1 MYVCGMTVYDVCHIG
16 HARVM
21 VFFDLVKR
29 WFEAKGFKVT
39 YVRNITDID
48 DKIIKRASDE
58 KVGVNEYTEKYIKEL
73 HNDEKSLFI
82 QKPSFEPQATRYV
95 PEMIE
100 LIEKLVK
107 KDYAY
112 VSETGDVNFA
122 VRSFR
127 DYGKLSGKSIEQ
139 LRAGHRISID
149 EKKRDPLDFV
159 LWKGAKQGEPD
170 DVIWKSPFGA
180 GRPGWHIECSAMS
193 NALLGKRFDI
203 HGGGA
208 DLQFPHHEN
217 EIAQSECGYGIEGKP
232 HVNTWMHVGFVTI
245 KEEKMSKSLNNFLT
259 IKSAIREYDPES
271 LRYFLLKTHYR
282 KPLSYSDEQLRSA
295 QSSLQSLQEALV
307 SNNVGGEFDIISRQ
321 NFVARLMNSKHESA
335 VAFKNALDDDFNT
348 PLAFAEM
355 FKYANL
361 LKKKK
366 TLMCSEDLQE
376 DILRGMGEVL
386 GLLNN
391 YSAKDEVQPE
401 VIIEKLPIEE
411 IERIISLRQSAKEQ
425 KNFELADKF
434 RENLAKHGVG
444 LEDGP
449 DGTTWKFQRIKTKK

>member
-1 MYVCGMTVYDVCHIG
+1 MKIFNSMKRKKDNFYSLKPGHVTMYVCGMTVYDHCHIG

-29 WFEAKGFKVT
+29 WFEAKGFTVT

-58 KVGVNEYTEKYIKEL
+58 KVGVNEYTKRYINEL

-82 QKPSFEPQATRYV
+82 QKPSFEPQATKYV

-112 VSETGDVNFA
+112 ISETGDVNFA

-139 LRAGHRISID
+139 LRVGHRISID

-193 NALLGKRFDI
+193 NALLGK
-203 HGGGA
+203 
-208 DLQFPHHEN
+208 P
-217 EIAQSECGYGIEGKP
+217 
-232 HVNTWMHVGFVTI
+232 
-245 KEEKMSKSLNNFLT
+245 
-259 IKSAIREYDPES
+259 
-271 LRYFLLKTHYR
+271 
-282 KPLSYSDEQLRSA
+282 
-295 QSSLQSLQEALV
+295 
-307 SNNVGGEFDIISRQ
+307 
-321 NFVARLMNSKHESA
+321 
-335 VAFKNALDDDFNT
+335 
-348 PLAFAEM
+348 
-355 FKYANL
+355 
-361 LKKKK
+361 
-366 TLMCSEDLQE
+366 
-376 DILRGMGEVL
+376 
-386 GLLNN
+386 
-391 YSAKDEVQPE
+391 
-401 VIIEKLPIEE
+401 
-411 IERIISLRQSAKEQ
+411 
-425 KNFELADKF
+425 
-434 RENLAKHGVG
+434 
-444 LEDGP
+444 
-449 DGTTWKFQRIKTKK
+449 

>member
-1 MYVCGMTVYDVCHIG
+1 
-16 HARVM
+16 
-21 VFFDLVKR
+21 
-29 WFEAKGFKVT
+29 
-39 YVRNITDID
+39 
-48 DKIIKRASDE
+48 
-58 KVGVNEYTEKYIKEL
+58 
-73 HNDEKSLFI
+73 
-82 QKPSFEPQATRYV
+82 
-95 PEMIE
+95 MIE

-112 VSETGDVNFA
+112 ISETGDVNFA

-139 LRAGHRISID
+139 LRVGHRISID

-193 NALLGKRFDI
+193 NALLGKQFDI

-217 EIAQSECGYGIEGKP
+217 EIAQSECGYGLKESP
-232 HVNTWMHVGFVTI
+232 TNTWMHVGFVTI

-259 IKSAIREYDPES
+259 IKSAIKEYDPES

-282 KPLSYSDEQLRSA
+282 KPLSYSDEQVRNA
-295 QSSLQSLQEALV
+295 QSSLQSLQEAFV
-307 SNNVGGEFDIISRQ
+307 SKNIGGEFDVISRQ

-366 TLMCSEDLQE
+366 PRMCSEDLQE

-391 YSAKDEVQPE
+391 YSEKDDLQRE
-401 VIIEKLPIEE
+401 IMIEKLSAEE
-411 IERIISLRQSAKEQ
+411 IEQIISLRQSAKEQ

-434 RENLAKHGVG
+434 RDDLVQHGVG

-449 DGTTWKFQRIKTKK
+449 DGTTWKFQRIKTKNDIPRFRKTNRRIAPKNSGVETCTDRRICFRYK

>member
-1 MYVCGMTVYDVCHIG
+1 MYVCGMTVYDQCHIG

-21 VFFDLVKR
+21 VFFDIVKR
-29 WFEAKGFKVT
+29 WFEAKGFAVT

-112 VSETGDVNFA
+112 ISETGDVNFS

-139 LRAGHRISID
+139 LRVGHRISID

-159 LWKGAKQGEPD
+159 LWKAAKQGDPND
-170 DVIWKSPFGA
+170 AIWKSSFGA

-217 EIAQSECGYGIEGKP
+217 EIAQSECGYGVGGEP

-282 KPLSYSDEQLRSA
+282 KPLSYSDEQVRNA
-295 QSSLQSLQEALV
+295 QNSLHSLQEALV
-307 SNNVGGEFDIISRQ
+307 GKNADGDFDVVSRQ
-321 NFVARLMNSKHESA
+321 KFVARLMNSKHKSA

-361 LKKKK
+361 LKKNKSR
-366 TLMCSEDLQE
+366 TYSESLQE

-386 GLLNN
+386 GLLNY
-391 YSAKDEVQPE
+391 YSEKDYLQRKVMIDKLSTEK
-401 VIIEKLPIEE
+401 IEQ
-411 IERIISLRQSAKEQ
+411 IISLRQSAKEQ
-425 KNFELADKF
+425 KNFELADKL
-434 RENLAKHGVG
+434 REKLVQHGVI

>member
-1 MYVCGMTVYDVCHIG
+1 MYVCGMTVYDHCHIG

-29 WFEAKGFKVT
+29 WFEAKGFTVT

-58 KVGVNEYTEKYIKEL
+58 KVGVNEYTKKYIKEL

-112 VSETGDVNFA
+112 ISETGDVNFA

-139 LRAGHRISID
+139 LRVGHRISID

-193 NALLGKRFDI
+193 NALLGKQFDI

-217 EIAQSECGYGIEGKP
+217 EIAQSECGYGVEGEP

-282 KPLSYSDEQLRSA
+282 KPLSYSDEQVRNA
-295 QSSLQSLQEALV
+295 QSSLQSFRKRFV
-307 SNNVGGEFDIISRQ
+307 SKNIGGEFDIVSRQ

-366 TLMCSEDLQE
+366 PRMCSEDLQE

-391 YSAKDEVQPE
+391 YSEKDDLQRE
-401 VIIEKLPIEE
+401 IMIEKLSAEE
-411 IERIISLRQSAKEQ
+411 IEQIISLRQSAKEQ

-434 RENLAKHGVG
+434 RDDLVQHGVG